1 MPFQDKHPESTLE
14 AAALMAI
21 GNQLRAEYSILGCPD
36 LIHDRLLSLVGQ
48 LQEGEQG
55 TPATG
60 SVDAEQRGATIL
72 RFPPKS
78 PHRDIRP
85 TALSAR
91 ETGELWRFE
100 MLLLGLLENNLEG
113 PARDAAIRKLGAYAR
128 VCPAALQVRDSYDK
142 DFEVLRG

>member
-1 MPFQDKHPESTLE
+1 MRVQDKHPESTR

-21 GNQLRAEYSILGCPD
+21 GKQLRAEYSILGCPD
-36 LIHDRLLSLVGQ
+36 PMRDRLLTLVGQ
-48 LQEGEQG
+48 LGEGEQS
-55 TPATG
+55 
-60 SVDAEQRGATIL
+60 SVVSHEGGATIL

-78 PHRDIRP
+78 PDRNFGPSAR
-85 TALSAR
+85 SAR

-113 PARDAAIRKLGAYAR
+113 FARDAAIRKLGAYAR
-128 VCPAALQVRDSYDK
+128 VCHAALQVRDSYDK